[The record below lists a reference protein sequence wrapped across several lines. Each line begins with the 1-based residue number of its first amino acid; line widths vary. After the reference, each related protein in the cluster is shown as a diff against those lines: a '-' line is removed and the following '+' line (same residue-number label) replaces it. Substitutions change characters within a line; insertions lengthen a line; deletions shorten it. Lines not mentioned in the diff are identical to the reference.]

1 MPGTTALTTSERGP
15 SHERLAIVSET
26 AESPFSSRI
35 AIGDHRLTA
44 DEPVS
49 AGGLNTGP
57 DPYEYLLA
65 GLGAC
70 TAMTLRLYAT
80 RKGWPLQHVEVRVR
94 HVQHPTG
101 GALKDVFER
110 EIRLIGVLSEDQR
123 ARLLSI
129 SDRCPVS
136 RTLSAGALIQTTLSE
151 TPPPGEA

>member
-1 MPGTTALTTSERGP
+1 MSEP
-15 SHERLAIVSET
+15 SPPHQRLAIVSE
-26 AESPFSSRI
+26 AGEGPFSSRI

-70 TAMTLRLYAT
+70 TAMTLRRYAS
-80 RKGWPLQHVEVRVR
+80 RKGWPLEHVEVRVR
-94 HVQHPTG
+94 HVQRATG

-110 EIRLIGVLSEDQR
+110 EIRVTGGLAEDQR
-123 ARLLSI
+123 ARLLNI
-129 SDRCPVS
+129 ADHCPVS
-136 RTLSAGALIQTTLSE
+136 RTLSAGVLIQTSLNTI
-151 TPPPGEA
+151 PPPGEA

>member
-1 MPGTTALTTSERGP
+1 MTASMTSETVAP
-15 SHERLAIVSET
+15 HPRLAIVSET
-26 AESPFSSRI
+26 GEGPFSSRI
-35 AIGDHRLTA
+35 SIGDHRLNA

-80 RKGWPLQHVEVRVR
+80 RKDWHLEPVEVRVR
-94 HVQHPTG
+94 HVERATG

-110 EIRLIGVLSEDQR
+110 EIRLSGPLSADQR
-123 ARLLSI
+123 SRLLAI
-129 SDRCPVS
+129 AERCPVS
-136 RTLSAGALIQTTLSE
+136 RTLSGGALIE
-151 TPPPGEA
+151 TKLLEVAPPDCADA